1 MATQTLTGHVADAGN
16 LEKLPPEIRKQIYTH
31 LLVEPKTIAIKRY
44 INPKAYKSREVAR
57 MNHHRKSDRNRKV
70 YDRRR
75 KAWVEAPPSTTS
87 ILLVNKVIC
96 RQATP
101 VFYGSND
108 FFFDNAGAL
117 QDFLA
122 WIGQSRQY
130 IRRVEIDG
138 NDGRGIRYNAS
149 WKALDR
155 SLGLLE
161 SAKGLRALHF
171 YHNGFCG
178 IDSYD
183 HVDIRELGKHC
194 TPLLRSLQATCE
206 ACNVKVE
213 VLDVV
218 KIVLP
223 PCHCKLCPE
232 PKKK

>member
-96 RQATP
+96 REATP

-117 QDFLA
+117 QVSL
-122 WIGQSRQY
+122 
-130 IRRVEIDG
+130 
-138 NDGRGIRYNAS
+138 
-149 WKALDR
+149 
-155 SLGLLE
+155 LGLASRGNIFVAWKSMAMMAAASDTTL
-161 SAKGLRALHF
+161 
-171 YHNGFCG
+171 
-178 IDSYD
+178 
-183 HVDIRELGKHC
+183 LGK
-194 TPLLRSLQATCE
+194 LW
-206 ACNVKVE
+206 
-213 VLDVV
+213 
-218 KIVLP
+218 IVL
-223 PCHCKLCPE
+223 
-232 PKKK
+232 